1 MLRSSCF
8 MVRFSTQEGT
18 SPLHSVR
25 AQGVRVCNVTKALS
39 DYFFRAY
46 ALEPE
51 NPMINLSIALS
62 YVQHAVK
69 RQADNRH
76 HHIMQGFAFLSRY
89 YDIRCASGDVCGEQE
104 AEYNVARTYHLLGLT
119 HSAITYYKRC
129 LDLSDVAQGGHM
141 PNDTDDFSREA
152 AAALQGLWATAGDH
166 EKARQLTRTWLII

>member
-1 MLRSSCF
+1 
-8 MVRFSTQEGT
+8 MVRFSTQEET

-25 AQGVRVCNVTKALS
+25 AQSVRVGNITNAQS

-46 ALEPE
+46 ALEPD

-76 HHIMQGFAFLSRY
+76 HHVMQGFAFLSRY
-89 YDIRCASGDVCGEQE
+89 YDIRSASGDACGQQE
-104 AEYNVARTYHLLGLT
+104 AEYNIARAYHLLGLT

-129 LDLSDVAQGGHM
+129 LDLSDAAQGDQM
-141 PNDTDDFSREA
+141 QKVTDDFSREA
-152 AAALQGLWATAGDH
+152 ALALQGLWATAGDH
-166 EKARQLTRTWLII
+166 EKARRLTRAWLII